1 MDGFYQAL
9 GDIAAC
15 VHASDDDMLG
25 DYTLTT
31 PRGYHRGWIIG
42 HNGAKVTVEA
52 APSDRYFTVE
62 YAYRFSRQFN
72 SDFSQADIQR
82 AADGSDTTDL
92 ETAREN
98 LVKRSVRNLDPESR
112 SEAYEATQEVLD
124 TLDLRAYVPRFDDGT
139 PDGIVVHTRLYPYSD
154 DFDLAAYDSAMDQIA
169 RDGPEV
175 ARILHNSIPEFDEDT
190 DPALDNA
197 DAMEEDVG
205 PTRGLH

>member
-1 MDGFYQAL
+1 MDEFYQAL

-25 DYTLTT
+25 DCTLTT
-31 PRGYHRGWIIG
+31 SRGYHRGWIIG

-52 APSDRYFTVE
+52 APSDHYFAVE

-72 SDFSQADIQR
+72 SKFSQADVQR

-92 ETAREN
+92 DTVRED

-112 SEAYEATQEVLD
+112 SKAYDAAQEVLD
-124 TLDLRAYVPRFDDGT
+124 TLDSRAYVPRLDDGT

-154 DFDLAAYDSAMDQIA
+154 DFDLAAYDAVLDQIA

-175 ARILHNSIPEFDEDT
+175 ARTLHTSIPEFDDDA
-190 DPALDNA
+190 DPALDNP